1 MNIYSRILG
10 TGSYFPEK
18 VLTNKELEN
27 LVDTSDEWIRTRTG
41 IVERRIADKESNSIL
56 GAKAAEKALE
66 MAGVDKDSIDGII
79 VATFT
84 GDTTMPSTACK
95 IQNHLGIK
103 NNCFAFDI
111 AAACTG
117 FIYAMSVADSMIKN
131 NLAQKIL
138 VIGSERISVTVDWT
152 DRNTCILFGDGA
164 GAVVLG
170 RSEEPGIRSIHI
182 NADGSAY
189 NLLTLDALGSDFLSN
204 RDKTTIE
211 ENLIKMK
218 GNEVFK
224 IAVRAMADAT
234 ARAVESSG
242 LKYEDVDFFIPH
254 QANLRIIE
262 AAAKRINLTNDKVI
276 ITLNQFGNTSA
287 ATIPTALDIAVRD
300 GRINKGHN
308 IVAAAFGGGLTWGSM
323 LFTF

>member
-1 MNIYSRILG
+1 
-10 TGSYFPEK
+10 
-18 VLTNKELEN
+18 
-27 LVDTSDEWIRTRTG
+27 
-41 IVERRIADKESNSIL
+41 
-56 GAKAAEKALE
+56 
-66 MAGVDKDSIDGII
+66 
-79 VATFT
+79 
-84 GDTTMPSTACK
+84 
-95 IQNHLGIK
+95 
-103 NNCFAFDI
+103 
-111 AAACTG
+111 G

-131 NLAQKIL
+131 NLAQRII
-138 VIGSERISVTVDWT
+138 VIGSERISVTVDWK

-170 RSEEPGIRSIHI
+170 KSEEPGMRSFHI
-182 NADGSAY
+182 NADGSAH
-189 NLLTLDALGSDFLSN
+189 NLLTLEALGSDFLSN
-204 RDKTTIE
+204 RYKTTIE

-262 AAAKRINLTNDKVI
+262 AAARRINLTNDKVI
-276 ITLNQFGNTSA
+276 ITLDKFGNTSA

-300 GRINKGHN
+300 GRINKGNN